1 MQLVFIIVGLTIILF
16 LAWLFL
22 RIPPEDSLK
31 TTKTVL
37 SSDTYTKVLL
47 TIIAAAT
54 SIIALQG
61 FLD

>member
-1 MQLVFIIVGLTIILF
+1 MHTILIISGILVAIFVVWF
-16 LAWLFL
+16 LL
-22 RIPPEDSLK
+22 RTTSDDSLK

-47 TIIAAAT
+47 TIIAGAT
-54 SIIALQG
+54 SIMALQG